1 MKRLLVILF
10 ASILLLGIIS
20 PLFAD
25 HRGRGR
31 IYIGPVIRVY
41 PYDPYWY
48 PYDPYDPYWYRYP
61 PPPPNWGYV
70 DTDVEPEEA
79 KVYLDGKYI
88 GIADDYDGFP
98 RYLSVPLGS
107 HKIEFRMEGYE
118 TFSQEF
124 YINPGQMINI
134 DMKMIKG
141 NGMKR
146 EAPKVEEPAKEH
158 GIISLELEPVSA
170 EVFVDGTLVGT
181 GEDLKKKG
189 GELELS
195 IGRHRLEFKKA
206 GHKTQAIEIEIKD
219 GKAFH
224 LGIRLERE

>member
-1 MKRLLVILF
+1 MKRLFVILF
-10 ASILLLGIIS
+10 ASILLLGVIS

-31 IYIGPVIRVY
+31 VYIGPVIRVY
-41 PYDPYWY
+41 
-48 PYDPYDPYWYRYP
+48 PYDPYWYRYP

-79 KVYLDGKYI
+79 KVYLDGKYA
-88 GIADDYDGFP
+88 GTADDYDGFP

-134 DMKMIKG
+134 DFKMIKTAKG
-141 NGMKR
+141 K
-146 EAPKVEEPAKEH
+146 EPLSKAEEPVH
-158 GIISLELEPVSA
+158 GIGIVSLELEPVA
-170 EVFVDGTLVGT
+170 TEVYVDGELIGT

-189 GELELS
+189 GDIELS
-195 IGRHRLEFKKA
+195 AGRHKLEFKKS
-206 GHKTQAIEIEIKD
+206 GYKTQSIEIEIKD
-219 GKAFH
+219 GKGFH
-224 LGIRLERE
+224 LGIRLEKE